1 MEERKPK
8 RSGKKYLYLMAVA
21 AIAWGA
27 LMTFR
32 VGEPPTIDIA
42 PGMPGIGKRTPVTIG
57 FQESSRGLTR
67 LRVEFV
73 QGDRVEVLAEAE
85 HEPRVPWRFWGPVTR
100 SDEMTVDVGS
110 ETLEGLKTG
119 EATIRASAWPA
130 GTWLRNPSPT
140 VEELVLPV
148 RLTPPAIGVR
158 SRYNY
163 VVPGGSAVV
172 VYTVGDTSVK
182 DGVQIRNWWFP
193 GSSVPGDESGQRF
206 ALYAIPFDLPNESE
220 IHIVAVDD
228 VGNRGQASFVDR
240 FFPKQFR
247 TSTIEVSD
255 GFMERV
261 VPAIMAATPG
271 IEDQANLLQN
281 YLWINGELRQ
291 RNAQTLLELA
301 AESRAEF
308 LWNQVFLPMSDGQV
322 MSSFA
327 DRRTYQYQG
336 EAVDQQVHLGFDLAS
351 VVHADIQAANR
362 GVVALARYF
371 GIYGN
376 TVVIDHGFGLMS
388 LYSHLSS
395 IEVAEGQTVERGQV
409 IGRSGETGLA
419 GGDHLHFTMLIHGQA
434 VNPVEWW
441 DRAWIRE
448 RFAAKLG
455 PAFVFEP

>member
-1 MEERKPK
+1 MDERKPK
-8 RSGKKYLYLMAVA
+8 RTGKKFLFLLVA
-21 AIAWGA
+21 LALIWGG
-27 LMTFR
+27 LTTFR
-32 VGEPPTIDIA
+32 VGDPPSIDIE

-57 FQESSRGLTR
+57 FHEPKRGLTR
-67 LRVEFV
+67 IEVEFV
-73 QGDRVEVLAEAE
+73 QEDRVEALGQAE
-85 HEPRVPWRFWGPVTR
+85 HQTQAPWKFWGPAVK
-100 SDEMTVDVGS
+100 SDEITVEVGS

-119 EATIRASAWPA
+119 EAVIRASAWPA
-130 GTWLRNPSPT
+130 GTWLRRPDPT
-140 VEELVLPV
+140 IEELVLPV

-172 VYTVGDTSVK
+172 VYTVGETSVK
-182 DGVQIRNWWFP
+182 DGVEIRDWWFP
-193 GSSVPGDESGQRF
+193 GSPVPGDQSGLQF

-220 IHIVAVDD
+220 IHIVSVDD

-247 TSTIEVSD
+247 TSDIQVSD

-261 VPAIMAATPG
+261 VPAIMAAVPG
-271 IEDQANLLQN
+271 IEDQGDLLQN
-281 YLWINGELRQ
+281 YLWINGELRS
-291 RNAQTLLELA
+291 RNARTLLEMA
-301 AESRAEF
+301 ADSRQEF
-308 LWNQVFLPMSDGQV
+308 LWNQTFLPMSDGQV

-327 DRRTYQYQG
+327 DRRTYRYNG

-362 GVVALARYF
+362 GVVALARFF

-395 IEVAEGQTVERGQV
+395 IEVTEGQPVERGQV
-409 IGRSGETGLA
+409 VGRSGETGLA

-441 DRAWIRE
+441 DQAWISK
-448 RFAAKLG
+448 RFAAKLE
-455 PAFVFEP
+455 PTFVFKP